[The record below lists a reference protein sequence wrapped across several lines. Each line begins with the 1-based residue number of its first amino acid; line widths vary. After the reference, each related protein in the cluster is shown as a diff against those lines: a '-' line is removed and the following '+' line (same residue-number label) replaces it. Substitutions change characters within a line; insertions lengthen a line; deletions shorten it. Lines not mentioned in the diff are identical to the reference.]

1 MKMSDPSWLSDSH
14 DEPRAAAKVDNNAP
28 SWESRESTN
37 KSNNGIAAPAD
48 SNDVP
53 AAAKYGQ
60 FFMNFGMAA
69 FVATTGILSIM
80 FSTGKF
86 MVKGQPL
93 VVPYFFPLL
102 SYNEL

>member
-1 MKMSDPSWLSDSH
+1 
-14 DEPRAAAKVDNNAP
+14 
-28 SWESRESTN
+28 
-37 KSNNGIAAPAD
+37 
-48 SNDVP
+48 
-53 AAAKYGQ
+53 
-60 FFMNFGMAA
+60 MNFGMAA